1 MIVVYEWRAWD
12 GYLVPTMFPRAA
24 RITARIGECAGD
36 VVRQLPAAFTLFCFH
51 VDLTHTSVVP
61 IDRGALVQHLQAL
74 GIAVVNGSLTDISK
88 RNVQSCCRACGL
100 STTEA
105 LREGDPDEL
114 LIVKT
119 DLNYGGHPER
129 QLDASER
136 LIIGL
141 PNQDGHERTSRT
153 YPISRRRDV
162 PPAAW
167 ERVELVVE
175 RFIANDAGLFFRA
188 YVFLDR
194 VVVSAGVVRDAVK
207 ELRWGV
213 PRQDFY
219 FDGKAAVPDPPQVYD
234 FSSYCDRQEI
244 VANLPPLRRFCRRIG
259 LDFGAID
266 IVVDNDRRWYVVDA
280 NATPFWNRPD
290 LDTIAQ
296 FLAAHR
302 LTSAVAN

>member
-12 GYLVPTMFPRAA
+12 CYLLPTMFPGAM

-36 VVRQLPAAFTLFCFH
+36 IERQLPAASVLFCFH
-51 VDLTHTSVVP
+51 VDLTHTSAVP
-61 IDRGALVQHLQAL
+61 IDRSALVQRLQAL
-74 GIAVVNGSLTDISK
+74 GMAVVNESLTDISK
-88 RNVQSCCRACGL
+88 RNVQSCCRACSL
-100 STTEA
+100 PTTA
-105 LREGDPDEL
+105 APYEGNPDEL

-129 QLDASER
+129 QLDSSER
-136 LIIGL
+136 LLVGL
-141 PNQDGHERTSRT
+141 PEPYGHQRTSRAYT
-153 YPISRRRDV
+153 ISRRQDV
-162 PPAAW
+162 PPEAW
-167 ERVELVVE
+167 WRAELVVE

-188 YVFLDR
+188 HVFLDR
-194 VVVSAGVVRDAVK
+194 VVITAAVVRDTVK
-207 ELRWGV
+207 ELQWGI

-219 FDGKAAVPDPPQVYD
+219 FDGEAAVPDAAQVYD
-234 FSSYCDRQEI
+234 LSSYCDRGEI
-244 VANLPPLRRFCRRIG
+244 AANLPPLRRFCRRIG

-290 LDTIAQ
+290 LDTIVQ

-302 LTSAVAN
+302 VASGARN